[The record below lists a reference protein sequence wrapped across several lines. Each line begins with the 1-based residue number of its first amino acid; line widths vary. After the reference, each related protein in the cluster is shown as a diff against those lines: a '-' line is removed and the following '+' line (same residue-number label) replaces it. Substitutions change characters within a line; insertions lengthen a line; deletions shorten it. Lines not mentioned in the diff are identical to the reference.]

1 MNTLDRGELRALVA
15 NLAAR
20 PEEWRHLV
28 RHEPDQRVYELLRHD
43 SNVMVWLICW
53 MEDHDTGFHDHD
65 ISSGAVAVVHGH
77 VREERLRLGPGP
89 AARTLGPG
97 EVFDFEAADIHR
109 VLRRAGRDDQ
119 RILAAALA
127 HGFLPDR
134 ARGRAAPLLCELRG
148 GAQAACRGALRDG
161 CLTARGGKGSAGR
174 SRCKCPM

>member
-109 VLRRAGRDDQ
+109 VLHAGDAPAVTINAYSPPLWRMGSYLIEPEGGLRRFSVSYAE
-119 RILAAALA
+119 
-127 HGFLPDR
+127 
-134 ARGRAAPLLCELRG
+134 ELRPLVEEPSVTV
-148 GAQAACRGALRDG
+148 A
-161 CLTARGGKGSAGR
+161 
-174 SRCKCPM
+174 